1 MRYATK
7 VVNFFESTKY
17 WRADV
22 LNKEFLKDTEGN
34 RQGYPKRTYSAG
46 MFLNGYSDHFPTE
59 ILLMRKVERKK

>member
-1 MRYATK
+1 MDTPENKWHFY
-7 VVNFFESTKY
+7 
-17 WRADV
+17 RADV